1 LIQFLEHIQYSYN
14 KGFNVLF
21 LPPVSYMSHFQ
32 LIIFLLIMGCIF
44 LLHWSYLW
52 LDVKYFELC
61 HMVPLSP
68 HKWNW
73 ATEQQQQGPVIQSVV
88 WTSSSDVTWVCW
100 PQMSNLRSHPRP
112 YYKIVL
118 TRCSSDLFC
127 MLKFKKQFRKL
138 LGCCFARKS
147 GILAISPK
155 TNICF
160 TNVSFT
166 YFCFFS
172 FYAKA

>member
-1 LIQFLEHIQYSYN
+1 MQWTWTWANS
-14 KGFNVLF
+14 GRWWRTGRPGVLQSMG
-21 LPPVSYMSHFQ
+21 LPRVGH
-32 LIIFLLIMGCIF
+32 
-44 LLHWSYLW
+44 
-52 LDVKYFELC
+52 D
-61 HMVPLSP
+61 
-68 HKWNW
+68 W

-138 LGCCFARKS
+138 LGCCIARKS

-166 YFCFFS
+166 YFCSFS
-172 FYAKA
+172 VSMPKHSVILKKKTFWMSMKPNMCSTKMHISS